1 MRYTKYFS
9 SVVKQFGT
17 VNLNQEALQTFL
29 NIVHLEAEL
38 KVYERLNQEKR
49 FVIQIH
55 SLKEQLKLLTEG
67 LAPKILMKQLH
78 SENYSRSSNGGSI
91 EGAKPWDEHD
101 IYLSNPK
108 KRQ

>member
-17 VNLNQEALQTFL
+17 INLNQEALQTFL

-55 SLKEQLKLLTEG
+55 TLKEQLQLLTGG
-67 LAPKILMKQLH
+67 LDPQNLMKQLH
-78 SENYSRSSNGGSI
+78 NGNYSKSSNGDGI
-91 EGAKPWDEHD
+91 EGTKPWDEHD
-101 IYLSNPK
+101 IYLSNPRRK
-108 KRQ
+108 Y

>member
-17 VNLNQEALQTFL
+17 INLNQEALQTFL
-29 NIVHLEAEL
+29 NIIHLEAEL

-55 SLKEQLKLLTEG
+55 EIKEQLHALTGG
-67 LAPKILMKQLH
+67 LEPSILMKQLH
-78 SENYSRSSNGGSI
+78 RGNYSRSNQGNNI
-91 EGAKPWDEHD
+91 ENVKPWDEHD
-101 IYLSNPK
+101 IYISNPR
-108 KRQ
+108 KR